1 MSRKSKSA
9 QGLMARGAKGAPRER
24 LAKAAGYRSDA
35 EIAAQFPDKRQK
47 QVRQLQQS
55 LADLASG
62 LALDDSG
69 FAAVAHQYD
78 QLIRSLLGQQAVAQQ
93 PREAEPA
100 SPRAEKQA
108 AVATQALRQMVVDSL
123 ASPLALLP
131 SLLADDTL
139 SDQDKLNRIAVYT
152 AALEAVYDPLDL
164 EPIGEPGEA
173 AVFDPRQ
180 HESAS
185 ELAKGDPCTI
195 RQIGLRQS
203 ETVLR
208 KAVVV
213 IGE

>member
-1 MSRKSKSA
+1 
-9 QGLMARGAKGAPRER
+9 
-24 LAKAAGYRSDA
+24 
-35 EIAAQFPDKRQK
+35 
-47 QVRQLQQS
+47 
-55 LADLASG
+55 
-62 LALDDSG
+62 
-69 FAAVAHQYD
+69 
-78 QLIRSLLGQQAVAQQ
+78 
-93 PREAEPA
+93 
-100 SPRAEKQA
+100 
-108 AVATQALRQMVVDSL
+108 
-123 ASPLALLP
+123 
-131 SLLADDTL
+131 
-139 SDQDKLNRIAVYT
+139 
-152 AALEAVYDPLDL
+152 VYDPLDL

>member
-1 MSRKSKSA
+1 MSKKPKSA
-9 QGLMARGAKGAPRER
+9 QGLMARGAKGAPREK

-35 EIAAQFPDKRQK
+35 EIAAQFPLKRQK

-55 LADLASG
+55 LAELASG
-62 LALDDSG
+62 LSFDDSG

-78 QLIRSLLGQQAVAQQ
+78 MLIRSLLGQPVTSQSPKQV
-93 PREAEPA
+93 EMA

-108 AVATQALRQMVVDSL
+108 SVATQALRQMVADSL

-173 AVFDPRQ
+173 ALFDPRH
-180 HESAS
+180 HESAA

-203 ETVLR
+203 ETILR

-213 IGE
+213 IVE

>member
-9 QGLMARGAKGAPRER
+9 QGLMARGAKGAPREK

-35 EIAAQFPDKRQK
+35 EIAAQFPAKRQK

-69 FAAVAHQYD
+69 FAAVARQYD
-78 QLIRSLLGQQAVAQQ
+78 QLIRSLLGLQDVAQQ
-93 PREAEPA
+93 PSEAVAA

-131 SLLADDTL
+131 SLMADNTL
-139 SDQDKLNRIAVYT
+139 SDQDKLKRIAVYT

-164 EPIGEPGEA
+164 EPIGEPGDA
-173 AVFDPRQ
+173 AVFDPRL
-180 HESAS
+180 HESAT

-195 RQIGLRQS
+195 RQIGLRQAD
-203 ETVLR
+203 TVLR

-213 IGE
+213 IPE